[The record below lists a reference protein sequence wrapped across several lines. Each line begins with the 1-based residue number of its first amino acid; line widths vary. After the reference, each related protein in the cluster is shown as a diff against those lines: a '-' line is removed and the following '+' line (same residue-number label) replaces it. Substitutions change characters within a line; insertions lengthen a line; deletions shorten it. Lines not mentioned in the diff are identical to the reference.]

1 MQPEFQLAMGR
12 CLMAMGAWE
21 DAMFHLG
28 NVVRVR
34 PKNKNG
40 WMELLRCLYL
50 GGLFEEGFEYA
61 CMAFEQTESKPIF
74 LCYQAAFMIA
84 LGQQK
89 QALHYLEVAF
99 ESKPSLIRQ
108 FVELDPS
115 FLQIPAV
122 ANLIARHK
130 PVKRK
135 KD

>member
-1 MQPEFQLAMGR
+1 MS
-12 CLMAMGAWE
+12 
-21 DAMFHLG
+21 HLG

-50 GGLFEEGFEYA
+50 GGLFNEGFEYA
-61 CMAFEQTESKPIF
+61 SMAFEQTESKPIF

-99 ESKPSLIRQ
+99 SSKPSLIRQ

-122 ANLIARHK
+122 ANLIARLK
-130 PVKRK
+130 PSKRK
-135 KD
+135 NNG